1 MNRAQ
6 KIAWFN
12 LIILLTALGL
22 SAIAIS
28 VLCFIVGL
36 PMRGALG
43 GIGFLGICGLI
54 GLSPIL
60 FRKKQSQVSF
70 DERDQLIHKR
80 ATIAAYSV
88 FWVFFTATCMIPWWV
103 LKTGASIPVVVLPVM
118 LAGGFII
125 VQLVQSV
132 AVLVQYGWRGKGEK
146 S

>member
-12 LIILLTALGL
+12 LIVLLTALGL
-22 SAIAIS
+22 STIAIGI
-28 VLCFIVGL
+28 LYYIAGL
-36 PMRGALG
+36 PLRCSLG
-43 GIGFLGICGLI
+43 GFGLLGICGLI

-60 FRKKQSQVSF
+60 FRKKQSQVGF

-80 ATIAAYSV
+80 ATLIAYSV
-88 FWVFFTATCMIPWWV
+88 FWVFFTAACMIPWWV
-103 LKTGASIPVVVLPVM
+103 LKTGASIRVVVLPVM

-132 AVLVQYGWRGKGEK
+132 AVLVQYSWRDKDHE
-146 S
+146 